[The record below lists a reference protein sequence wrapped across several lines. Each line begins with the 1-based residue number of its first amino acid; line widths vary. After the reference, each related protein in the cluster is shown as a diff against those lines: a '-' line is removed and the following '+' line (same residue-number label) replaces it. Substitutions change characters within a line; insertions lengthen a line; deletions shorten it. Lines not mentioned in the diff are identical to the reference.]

1 MLVGGSDVTIA
12 EKVCAY
18 KCNITLPR
26 DEGGVHYGFLDSC
39 GGHTKDYHYHKNL
52 NCLYSHTAGSKH
64 SIKVAET
71 KSSSGSNSPP
81 AGGGKGGKRPPPRR
95 LTSGQGVYGKWE
107 DYSKSLLP
115 NLDACNGHWG
125 RTPDSPDKDV
135 YHYHVSDHAPFTI
148 GCYGPNDDNSHV
160 TVQQCRDVYD
170 ECSETDALELFTVK
184 ENNGAIKTFP
194 YQPWCPCWDKSKAGP
209 DGMGLNVGKVLSTYA
224 YASNQIFIIPSL
236 TTYISCFAG
245 SRSWKVRQYS
255 AGAYSDASTGTF
267 TTLSAYSNGIS
278 IADIDINTTVPP
290 KIDEMITSAAGT
302 KTYSLVLTCLCL
314 LLSALSQ

>member
-1 MLVGGSDVTIA
+1 MLIGGSDVTIA

-39 GGHTKDYHYHKNL
+39 GGHTRDYHYHKNL

-71 KSSSGSNSPP
+71 KSSSGGTSQR
-81 AGGGKGGKRPPPRR
+81 GGGGSGGGGSGGRPRPPRR

-184 ENNGAIKTFP
+184 ENNGAVKTFP

-209 DGMGLNVGKVLSTYA
+209 DGMGLNVGKVLSA
-224 YASNQIFIIPSL
+224 YI
-236 TTYISCFAG
+236 
-245 SRSWKVRQYS
+245 
-255 AGAYSDASTGTF
+255 
-267 TTLSAYSNGIS
+267 
-278 IADIDINTTVPP
+278 
-290 KIDEMITSAAGT
+290 
-302 KTYSLVLTCLCL
+302 YSLNQLYPCQV
-314 LLSALSQ
+314 